1 MKYLTVKDL
10 KEFIKNLPDTAVVQ
24 IPGTD
29 KYGYETFVPVEL
41 GDISTDV
48 GFIDDVYVTLNIGS

>member
-10 KEFIKNLPDTAVVQ
+10 KEFIKTLPDTAVIQ

-29 KYGYETFVPVEL
+29 KYGYETFVPVECS
-41 GDISTDV
+41 DINLDV
-48 GFIDDVYVTLNIGS
+48 GFY

>member
-10 KEFIKNLPDTAVVQ
+10 KEFIKTLPDTAVIQ

-29 KYGYETFVPVEL
+29 KYGYETFVPVECS
-41 GDISTDV
+41 DINLDV
-48 GFIDDVYVTLNIGS
+48 GFIDDVYVTLNIGI